1 MAILPDITPLVRY
14 RDYRVLYFGQFVS
27 LLGSML
33 SYVALPYALFQKT
46 HDPKLLGLLGV
57 IQLVPSIVG
66 GLFGGALAD
75 AVNRKRLL
83 LTTEAGLLGCT
94 AALAWLSY
102 QEKLSGGVLIAASA
116 LMAILSGF
124 HRPAIEALTPRLVKP
139 EDMPSIGVLSSFR
152 YNVGAIA
159 GPAVSGVIL
168 AKYGSALAFGLDA
181 LTFAVAMVAVASL
194 RNIPTAPTSSRFSLS
209 AIAEGFSYAM
219 SRQELV
225 GTYVVDIVAM
235 TFSMPNLLFPAIAE
249 AFSTTPQGGA
259 TYLGWLHSGIAMG
272 ALAAS
277 LTSGWTRNVRRHGL
291 MVLWAAGSWSALMI
305 GFGAVKSFPI
315 AMGFLILAGYAD
327 MVSGVFRSTIWNQ
340 TIPSELRGRLAGIEM
355 ISYLSGPMLGNTQ
368 LGFLAG
374 HFGVRRAIT
383 LSSVIGLGGV
393 VACAGILPQF
403 RRYVAKA
410 QSRTIASSETAHA
423 EDESPRTER

>member
-1 MAILPDITPLVRY
+1 MAILPDISPLVRH
-14 RDYRVLYFGQFVS
+14 RDYRVLYLGQFVS

-57 IQLVPSIVG
+57 IQLVPSVVG

-75 AVNRKRLL
+75 SVDRRRLL
-83 LTTEAGLLGCT
+83 LFTEAGLLFCT
-94 AALAWLSY
+94 LALSWLSHLDR
-102 QEKLSGGVLIAASA
+102 LSGSVLISASA

-124 HRPAIEALTPRLVKP
+124 HRPAIESLTPRLVAL
-139 EDMPSIGVLSSFR
+139 EDMPAIGVLSSFR

-159 GPAVSGVIL
+159 GPALAGIIL
-168 AKYGSALAFGLDA
+168 AKYGAALAFALDA
-181 LTFAVAMVAVASL
+181 VTFFVAMIAVWSL
-194 RNIPTAPTSSRFSLS
+194 RNIPPAPESARFSFS
-209 AIAEGFSYAM
+209 AIREGFSYAM

-235 TFSMPNLLFPAIAE
+235 TFSMPNLLFPAVAE
-249 AFSTTPQGGA
+249 AFSQTPGNGA
-259 TYLGWLHSGIAMG
+259 TYLGWLHSGIAIG
-272 ALAAS
+272 ALIAS
-277 LTSGWTRNVRRHGL
+277 LTSGWTRNIRRHGV
-291 MVLWAAGSWSALMI
+291 MVLWAAGSWSAMMI
-305 GFGAVKSFPI
+305 GFGAAKSFPL

-340 TIPSELRGRLAGIEM
+340 TVPTELRGRLAGIEM

-374 HFGVRRAIT
+374 HLGVRRAIT
-383 LSSVIGLGGV
+383 LSSLIGL
-393 VACAGILPQF
+393 CAVCGCTFALPKF
-403 RRYVAKA
+403 RRYVADERP
-410 QSRTIASSETAHA
+410 RTIASS
-423 EDESPRTER
+423 

>member
-1 MAILPDITPLVRY
+1 
-14 RDYRVLYFGQFVS
+14 
-27 LLGSML
+27 
-33 SYVALPYALFQKT
+33 
-46 HDPKLLGLLGV
+46 
-57 IQLVPSIVG
+57 
-66 GLFGGALAD
+66 
-75 AVNRKRLL
+75 
-83 LTTEAGLLGCT
+83 
-94 AALAWLSY
+94 
-102 QEKLSGGVLIAASA
+102 
-116 LMAILSGF
+116 
-124 HRPAIEALTPRLVKP
+124 
-139 EDMPSIGVLSSFR
+139 
-152 YNVGAIA
+152 
-159 GPAVSGVIL
+159 
-168 AKYGSALAFGLDA
+168 
-181 LTFAVAMVAVASL
+181 
-194 RNIPTAPTSSRFSLS
+194 
-209 AIAEGFSYAM
+209 
-219 SRQELV
+219 
-225 GTYVVDIVAM
+225 
-235 TFSMPNLLFPAIAE
+235 
-249 AFSTTPQGGA
+249 
-259 TYLGWLHSGIAMG
+259 
-272 ALAAS
+272 
-277 LTSGWTRNVRRHGL
+277 
-291 MVLWAAGSWSALMI
+291 MI